1 MSRVN
6 KNLFASFTNETRL
19 QPATRFVAIARCF
32 AVGFLGM
39 MFLLCASVNAQEA
52 SEYQVKAAFIYN
64 FAKFVEWPG
73 NANPDAPLLIGV
85 LGKDPFGSEIDR
97 AVEGKT
103 VNGRRLMIKRFSSL
117 EAYQYCHILF
127 ISSSERN
134 NLPQI
139 IAAVRNSNVLTVS
152 ETDRFAQIGGIIN
165 FVTIEN
171 RIRFEINQAAA
182 ERAGLKI
189 SSKLLSL
196 GRVVRT

>member
-1 MSRVN
+1 MNRVN
-6 KNLFASFTNETRL
+6 KTILASINS
-19 QPATRFVAIARCF
+19 ATRTQSFNSIARYF
-32 AVGFLGM
+32 AVAVLGM
-39 MFLLCASVNAQEA
+39 MFLLCASANAQEA
-52 SEYQVKAAFIYN
+52 SEYQVKAAFLYN
-64 FAKFVEWPG
+64 FAKFVEWPAG
-73 NANPDAPLLIGV
+73 AGVDAPLVIGV
-85 LGKDPFGSEIDR
+85 LGKDPFGSQIDR

-117 EAYQYCHILF
+117 EAYEYCHILF
-127 ISSSERN
+127 VSSSERS

-139 IAAVRNSNVLTVS
+139 IAAVRNSSVLTVS
-152 ETDRFAQIGGIIN
+152 ETERFAHIGGIIN

-196 GRVVRT
+196 ARVVRT